1 MLTPQAGVI
10 SEVLEIHTTMRLL
23 PSLLAV
29 AVGSSFAILAN
40 EAESSVE
47 RITVQGDF
55 RQQSVQQLSGS
66 IAVVSEQDVK
76 RTSAQHLDDLLNQFA
91 NVNFTA
97 GASRGRY
104 IQVRG
109 IGERSEFVDTINPS
123 VGILIDG
130 IEYSGLG
137 ISGISDLAQLEVFR
151 GPEATRFGANALAGM
166 VNLTTK
172 GPTATPEGKFSTTLA
187 NYDSRQLAGQFSN
200 SLNEQIGYSLALE
213 QQYSDG
219 FIDNAY
225 LNRDDTND
233 IDEFTGR
240 FKLRYQPLDTLAL
253 QLITHFVDQDNG
265 YDAFSLDRNR
275 TTLSDEPGQDQIRSK
290 AVALQADYSGLPF
303 ATVLAQLSW
312 LTADS
317 DYGFDEDWSYVGI
330 HPDEYSTTDRYLR
343 SRDQLTLDYRFISTP
358 EGKLGNSDWAFG
370 LYAANKSFDLTRQF
384 WNWDLW
390 QADSFVSALNR
401 TNAALYGE
409 LSTPL
414 NAHWT
419 LVSGLRLERYDD
431 DYSDSSAN
439 AIKNHDTMWGAKL
452 SLNYQVNQQA
462 LVYVLASRG
471 YKAGGVNGD
480 ALSKAADGNLTEL
493 LSKASFKPETLY
505 NAEFG
510 VKGSALDQTITARVA
525 AFYMW
530 RDDMQ
535 VKGWLNP
542 DSGPQFAGFIDNAG
556 SGRNYGIEMENRL
569 QLNPQLAVSLSA
581 SWLKTKL
588 GSYITLEG
596 DDFSGREQAQAPRF
610 QYSLAADWYI
620 TDALLF
626 NLSLQGKDAF
636 YYSDG
641 HNAQSERYELLG
653 ARLSYQLSNWELAL
667 WTRNALD
674 QDIGVRGFYFGND
687 PRDGYEPH
695 VYEQFAEPRRFG
707 VSASYQF

>member
-1 MLTPQAGVI
+1 
-10 SEVLEIHTTMRLL
+10 
-23 PSLLAV
+23 
-29 AVGSSFAILAN
+29 
-40 EAESSVE
+40 
-47 RITVQGDF
+47 
-55 RQQSVQQLSGS
+55 
-66 IAVVSEQDVK
+66 
-76 RTSAQHLDDLLNQFA
+76 
-91 NVNFTA
+91 
-97 GASRGRY
+97 
-104 IQVRG
+104 
-109 IGERSEFVDTINPS
+109 
-123 VGILIDG
+123 
-130 IEYSGLG
+130 
-137 ISGISDLAQLEVFR
+137 
-151 GPEATRFGANALAGM
+151 
-166 VNLTTK
+166 
-172 GPTATPEGKFSTTLA
+172 
-187 NYDSRQLAGQFSN
+187 
-200 SLNEQIGYSLALE
+200 
-213 QQYSDG
+213 
-219 FIDNAY
+219 
-225 LNRDDTND
+225 
-233 IDEFTGR
+233 
-240 FKLRYQPLDTLAL
+240 
-253 QLITHFVDQDNG
+253 
-265 YDAFSLDRNR
+265 
-275 TTLSDEPGQDQIRSK
+275 
-290 AVALQADYSGLPF
+290 LPF

-317 DYGFDEDWSYVGI
+317 DYGFDEDWSYAGI
-330 HPDEYSTTDRYLR
+330 HPDEYPTTDRYLR
-343 SRDQLTLDYRFISTP
+343 NRDQLTLDYRFISTP

-431 DYSDSSAN
+431 EYSDSSGN

-505 NAEFG
+505 NAELG
-510 VKGSALDQTITARVA
+510 VKGSALDQSITARVA

-626 NLSLQGKDAF
+626 NISLQGKDAF

>member
-1 MLTPQAGVI
+1 
-10 SEVLEIHTTMRLL
+10 
-23 PSLLAV
+23 
-29 AVGSSFAILAN
+29 
-40 EAESSVE
+40 
-47 RITVQGDF
+47 
-55 RQQSVQQLSGS
+55 
-66 IAVVSEQDVK
+66 
-76 RTSAQHLDDLLNQFA
+76 
-91 NVNFTA
+91 
-97 GASRGRY
+97 
-104 IQVRG
+104 
-109 IGERSEFVDTINPS
+109 
-123 VGILIDG
+123 
-130 IEYSGLG
+130 
-137 ISGISDLAQLEVFR
+137 
-151 GPEATRFGANALAGM
+151 
-166 VNLTTK
+166 
-172 GPTATPEGKFSTTLA
+172 
-187 NYDSRQLAGQFSN
+187 
-200 SLNEQIGYSLALE
+200 
-213 QQYSDG
+213 
-219 FIDNAY
+219 
-225 LNRDDTND
+225 
-233 IDEFTGR
+233 
-240 FKLRYQPLDTLAL
+240 
-253 QLITHFVDQDNG
+253 
-265 YDAFSLDRNR
+265 
-275 TTLSDEPGQDQIRSK
+275 
-290 AVALQADYSGLPF
+290 
-303 ATVLAQLSW
+303 
-312 LTADS
+312 
-317 DYGFDEDWSYVGI
+317 
-330 HPDEYSTTDRYLR
+330 
-343 SRDQLTLDYRFISTP
+343 
-358 EGKLGNSDWAFG
+358 
-370 LYAANKSFDLTRQF
+370 
-384 WNWDLW
+384 
-390 QADSFVSALNR
+390 
-401 TNAALYGE
+401 LYGE

-431 DYSDSSAN
+431 EYSDSSGN

-505 NAEFG
+505 NAELG
-510 VKGSALDQTITARVA
+510 VKGSALDQSITARVA

-626 NLSLQGKDAF
+626 NISLQGKDAF